1 MIMGAQVETTRR
13 SLQRGM
19 TFWGM
24 TFNALLLGA
33 VLVMLL
39 RVLPP
44 YMTYLSVKDIVERA
58 GAEFDPAADTLQ
70 DIRVRI
76 RKLLNTSQVYD
87 IKAEDI
93 EIYRDKG
100 MVVIDATYEVRFPLI
115 WIVDGVMVFD
125 QLIVKVPG
133 RR

>member
-1 MIMGAQVETTRR
+1 MKLDVNKRPSR
-13 SLQRGM
+13 QRGM

-24 TFNALLLGA
+24 AFNALVLGA
-33 VLVMLL
+33 VLVLVL
-39 RVLPP
+39 RVVPS

-58 GAEFDPAADTLQ
+58 ANEFDPATDTLQ

-76 RKLLNTSQVYD
+76 RKLLNTNQVYD

-93 EIYRDKG
+93 EVYRDKG

-115 WIVDGVMVFD
+115 WIIDGVMVFD
-125 QLIVKVPG
+125 QLVVKVPG

>member
-1 MIMGAQVETTRR
+1 MGAQVETTRR

-19 TFWGM
+19 TLWGI

-87 IKAEDI
+87 IKLLKISKFTAI
-93 EIYRDKG
+93 R
-100 MVVIDATYEVRFPLI
+100 A
-115 WIVDGVMVFD
+115 WW
-125 QLIVKVPG
+125 
-133 RR
+133 

>member
-1 MIMGAQVETTRR
+1 MKLEVSKRPSR
-13 SLQRGM
+13 QRGM

-24 TFNALLLGA
+24 AFNALVLGA
-33 VLVMLL
+33 VLVLVL
-39 RVLPP
+39 RVVPS

-58 GAEFDPAADTLQ
+58 ATEFDPSTDTLQ

-76 RKLLNTSQVYD
+76 RKLLNTNQVYD

-93 EIYRDKG
+93 QVYRDSG

-115 WIVDGVMVFD
+115 WIIDGVMVFD
-125 QLIVKVPG
+125 QLVVKVPG

>member
-1 MIMGAQVETTRR
+1 MKRDVNKRPSR
-13 SLQRGM
+13 QRGM

-24 TFNALLLGA
+24 AFNALVLGA
-33 VLVMLL
+33 VLVLVL
-39 RVLPP
+39 RVVPS

-58 GAEFDPAADTLQ
+58 ATEFDPSTDTLQ

-76 RKLLNTSQVYD
+76 RKLLNTNQVYD

-93 EIYRDKG
+93 EVYRDKG

-115 WIVDGVMVFD
+115 WIIDGVMVFD
-125 QLIVKVPG
+125 QLVVKVPG

>member
-1 MIMGAQVETTRR
+1 MGAQVETTRR

-19 TFWGM
+19 TLWGI

-93 EIYRDKG
+93 EVYRDKG

>member
-1 MIMGAQVETTRR
+1 MGAQVETTRR

-19 TFWGM
+19 TLWGI